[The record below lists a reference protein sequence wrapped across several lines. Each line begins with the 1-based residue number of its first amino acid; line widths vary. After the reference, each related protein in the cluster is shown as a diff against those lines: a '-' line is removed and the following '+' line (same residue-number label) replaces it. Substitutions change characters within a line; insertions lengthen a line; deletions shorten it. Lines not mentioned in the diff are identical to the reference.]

1 MRLVGQVN
9 LWRCTPS
16 PPLPAHQQDTPGGAL
31 GPPPPCQAGLFF
43 CLAMPCGIWDLSTLT
58 RVPTRALCNGSTES

>member
-16 PPLPAHQQDTPGGAL
+16 PPLPVHQQDTPGGAL
-31 GPPPPCQAGLFF
+31 DHLLPARQDFF
-43 CLAMPCGIWDLSTLT
+43 VWLCHVAYGI
-58 RVPTRALCNGSTES
+58 